1 LYVEFHEQEGES
13 AIRDRILSG
22 NVAFVTG
29 GSRGIG
35 AAICRSLAAHGASVA
50 IGYHLGRGRAERLAE
65 EVDGAGGRAI
75 AVGLD
80 VTDGGALN
88 RGLERIHER
97 LGPPDVLVHN
107 AWPGWRGGAFE
118 ALDWGVFQ
126 HYIDT
131 MLRPA
136 VALTQAALPAMRAQR
151 RGRVIL
157 LGSTSMYELNSEHSP
172 YVAAKGAMLALT
184 RALARELGSDGITV
198 NMVSPSL
205 VWTGDGPEPPA
216 FGEEHRPRTALGR
229 LPTAEEVAGAVV
241 FLASPLASGITGVHL
256 PVSCGSPMH
265 VG

>member
-1 LYVEFHEQEGES
+1 MPT
-13 AIRDRILSG
+13 DRILAG

-35 AAICRSLAAHGASVA
+35 AAICRALAGQGATVA
-50 IGYHLGRGRAERLAE
+50 INFHRSRARANAL
-65 EVDGAGGRAI
+65 VDDIVEAGGRAL

-80 VTDGGALN
+80 VADTQSLHRSIALVT
-88 RGLERIHER
+88 ER
-97 LGPPDVLVHN
+97 LGPPGILVHN
-107 AWPGWRGGAFE
+107 AWPGWRGDRFE
-118 ALDWGVFQ
+118 SLDWRDFQ

-136 VALTQAALPAMRAQR
+136 VELTQAALPSMRQLG

-157 LGSTSMYELNSEHSP
+157 LGSTSMYELNPAHSP

-184 RALARELGSDGITV
+184 RALARELGPDGITV

-205 VWTGDGPEPPA
+205 VWTGDGPAPA
-216 FGEEHRPRTALGR
+216 EFGAEHRARAALGR
-229 LPTAEEVAGAVV
+229 LPTPEEVAGAVL
-241 FLASPLASGITGVHL
+241 FLASPLASGITGAQI
-256 PVSCGSPMH
+256 PVTCGSPMH